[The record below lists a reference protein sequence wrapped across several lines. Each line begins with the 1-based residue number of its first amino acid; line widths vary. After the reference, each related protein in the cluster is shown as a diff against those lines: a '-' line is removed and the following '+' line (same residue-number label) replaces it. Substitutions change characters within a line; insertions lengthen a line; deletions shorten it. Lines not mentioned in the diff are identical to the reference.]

1 MMDSRGNQKCH
12 GFSYPYILPLSGIL
26 SVISVH
32 LECKSRSLYGKGW
45 HVFWNVL
52 KWDGAADGSRL
63 NEVFLYVAYT
73 PKLSSE
79 VEMQATFLM
88 PTFQFFRTKTVDD
101 FAYPFLVCAP
111 P

>member
-1 MMDSRGNQKCH
+1 MGNRGNQKCH